1 MRIASF
7 TPRRALRPIAAL
19 ALAFALIPALTASSA
34 FAITVRDA
42 AGRDIT
48 VNDTSR
54 IVSVGGAVTE
64 ILYALGLADRII
76 AIDTTSLYPARAL
89 KEKPNVGY
97 MRALSAEGV
106 LGLNPSL
113 VLAIEGAGPKETVA
127 VLEQASVPLV
137 RVPDHYTAEGIVEKV
152 RLIANVAGIRD
163 HGECL
168 AGQVADDL
176 GALEKL
182 RTKITRPKKVLF
194 VLSFLNGKP
203 MVAGRNTAADGIIR
217 LAGGVNAMDSY
228 EGYRQIADEAVIAAA
243 PDAVLAMQRPQDNL
257 DATTVFANA
266 AFSTTPAAAEKSFI
280 AMDGLYLLGFG
291 PRTAGAARDLAAT
304 LYPSLG
310 RDVLPSER
318 KTSDCY

>member
-1 MRIASF
+1 MRVVAITLRRIA
-7 TPRRALRPIAAL
+7 AAL
-19 ALAFALIPALTASSA
+19 LAGAIGCITPPAANAL
-34 FAITVRDA
+34 TVRDA
-42 AGRDIT
+42 AGRDVT

-64 ILYALGLADRII
+64 ILYALGLADRIV

-113 VLAIEGAGPKETVA
+113 VLAIDGSGPKETVA
-127 VLEQASVPLV
+127 VLEHATVPLV
-137 RVPDHYTAEGIVEKV
+137 RVPDRYTAEGIVEKV
-152 RLIANVAGIRD
+152 RLIAEVAGVHD
-163 HGECL
+163 QGDCL
-168 AGQVADDL
+168 ARQVKADL
-176 GALEKL
+176 AELEQLRAKL
-182 RTKITRPKKVLF
+182 TQPKKVLF

-203 MVAGRNTAADGIIR
+203 MVAGRNTAADGIIK

-243 PDAVLAMQRPQDNL
+243 PDTVLSMQRPQDNL
-257 DATTVFANA
+257 DATAVFANA
-266 AFSTTPAAAEKSFI
+266 AFSMTPAAARKSFI

-291 PRTAGAARDLAAT
+291 PRTAGAARDLAAA

-318 KTSDCY
+318 KTSDCR

>member
-1 MRIASF
+1 MRFASF
-7 TPRRALRPIAAL
+7 TPHRALRLIAAL
-19 ALAFALIPALTASSA
+19 ALALILALTASNA
-34 FAITVRDA
+34 FAITIRDA
-42 AGRDIT
+42 AGRDVT

-54 IVSVGGAVTE
+54 MVSVGGAVTE
-64 ILYALGLADRII
+64 ILYALGLADRIV

-152 RLIANVAGIRD
+152 RLIADVAGA
-163 HGECL
+163 HEGGECL
-168 AGQVADDL
+168 AAQVKADL
-176 GALEKL
+176 GALEML
-182 RTKITRPKKVLF
+182 RAKITQPKKVLF

-203 MVAGRNTAADGIIR
+203 MVAGRNTAADGIIK
-217 LAGGVNAMDSY
+217 LAGGVNAMDAY
-228 EGYRQIADEAVIAAA
+228 EGYKQISDEAVIAAG
-243 PDAVLAMQRPQDNL
+243 PDTVLSMRRPQDNL
-257 DATTVFANA
+257 DATTVFSNA
-266 AFSTTPAAAEKSFI
+266 AFSTTPAAAAKSFV

-291 PRTAGAARDLAAT
+291 PRTAAAARDLASS
-304 LYPSLG
+304 LYPTLG
-310 RDVLPSER
+310 RDALPSER
-318 KTSDCY
+318 KTSDCH

>member
-1 MRIASF
+1 MRFASF
-7 TPRRALRPIAAL
+7 TSLCALRRIAAL
-19 ALAFALIPALTASSA
+19 ALAMTLVAPNA
-34 FAITVRDA
+34 FAVTVRDA
-42 AGRDIT
+42 AGRDVT

-64 ILYALGLADRII
+64 ILYALGLADRVV
-76 AIDTTSLYPARAL
+76 AVDTTSLYPASAL

-127 VLEQASVPLV
+127 VLEQATVPLV

-152 RLIANVAGIRD
+152 RLIADVAGIRD

-168 AGQVADDL
+168 AGLVADDL
-176 GALEKL
+176 GALENL
-182 RTKITRPKKVLF
+182 RAKITRPKKVLF

-203 MVAGRNTAADGIIR
+203 MVAGRNTAADGIIN
-217 LAGGVNAMDSY
+217 LAGGVNAMGGY
-228 EGYRQIADEAVIAAA
+228 EGYKQISDEAVITAA
-243 PDAVLAMQRPQDNL
+243 PDVVLSMQRPQDNL
-257 DATTVFANA
+257 DAATVFANA
-266 AFSTTPAAAEKSFI
+266 AFSTTPAAAQKSFI

-291 PRTAGAARDLAAT
+291 PRTARAARDLAVS
-304 LYPSLG
+304 LYPALG
-310 RDVLPSER
+310 REVLPSER
-318 KTSDCY
+318 KTSGCS